1 MSDCIEILDRINSVE
16 HYLEL
21 LKLDPKRNRELIIEL
36 EEDLDNLIKQ
46 YEDCVHRRRL
56 KIIEELSLEFID
68 VDQNTGYD
76 IYYNRETGKYVLKPP
91 KGIKLITEEEYD
103 SLKIVLDYA
112 LETDGGHE
120 PIEIDVEAKL
130 PIVVSNMG
138 SEDVTK
144 LISAVDEAVKDYFGD
159 KFGKGGV
166 FLSDVLYLKS
176 PTKRTSK
183 LGVYIE
189 VSNEKP
195 TVDKE
200 KQICNV
206 EYHVE
211 VKGKY
216 TKREYQFNLSEY
228 MEWW

>member
-1 MSDCIEILDRINSVE
+1 MSWSGMSDN
-16 HYLEL
+16 
-21 LKLDPKRNRELIIEL
+21 
-36 EEDLDNLIKQ
+36 
-46 YEDCVHRRRL
+46 
-56 KIIEELSLEFID
+56 LEFID

-76 IYYNRETGKYVLKPP
+76 IYYNRETGKYILKPP
-91 KGIKLITEEEYD
+91 EGIKLITEEEYD

-189 VSNEKP
+189 VSNEEP

-228 MEWW
+228 MDWW